1 MPTQADQRRLSP
13 NGQPPRRRSSW
24 WWAPVF
30 EHRPLEHESC
40 VFLLVNLADVVATAW
55 LTHAGGFREANRIAV
70 WVLQHW
76 GWRGLLAYKF
86 GLVAIICL
94 LAQAIARRRP
104 DTARQLLNGAS
115 ILFAVIVLA
124 AVVVA
129 AVGSAP
135 AG

>member
-1 MPTQADQRRLSP
+1 MPIQAHDSRAPRGGQTGRRQAP
-13 NGQPPRRRSSW
+13 W
-24 WWAPVF
+24 WWALIF
-30 EHRPLEHESC
+30 QHRPLEHESC

-55 LTHAGGFREANRIAV
+55 LTHAGGFREANRLAV

-86 GLVAIICL
+86 GLVALICL
-94 LAQAIARRRP
+94 LAQAIARKRP
-104 DTARQLLNGAS
+104 ETARQLLNGAS
-115 ILFAVIVLA
+115 VLFAVVVLT
-124 AVVVA
+124 AVALA